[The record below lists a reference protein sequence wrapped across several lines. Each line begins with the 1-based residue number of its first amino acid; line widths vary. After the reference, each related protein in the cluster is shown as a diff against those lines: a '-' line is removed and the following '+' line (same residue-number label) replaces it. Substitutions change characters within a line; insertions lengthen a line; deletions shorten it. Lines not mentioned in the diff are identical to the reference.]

1 MKNGKTKTQIINFLT
16 KRYMTSYDLIN
27 KQLNDEMQT
36 LAEKIKSG
44 EYSERD
50 RNRLASIMYPK
61 LKYFIWKF
69 FNDQDET
76 DEVLHNTL
84 FKIFKGLSSYNDNFR
99 FTTWIYTIAK
109 NEALLHKHKLQKQ
122 WAVRLDNMLSPPA
135 IEDDSAFNFEKEL
148 YFDSLYTMTQMEMAD
163 LPECIEKSILI
174 DKEIHLMKGNEI
186 ADKYSMN
193 LNTVKTKIR
202 KARKMV
208 KDRVLEKNP
217 HMKDNLEQYF

>member
-1 MKNGKTKTQIINFLT
+1 
-16 KRYMTSYDLIN
+16 MTSYDLIN
-27 KQLNDEMQT
+27 KQLNDEMQS
-36 LAEKIKSG
+36 LVEKIKAG
-44 EYSERD
+44 EYTERD

-69 FNDQDET
+69 FNDLDET
-76 DEVLHNTL
+76 EEVLHNTL
-84 FKIFKGLSSYNDNFR
+84 FKIFKGLASYNNNFR

-109 NEALLHKHKLQKQ
+109 NESLLHKHKLHKQ

-135 IEDDSAFNFEKEL
+135 IEDDSAFNFDKEIYL
-148 YFDSLYTMTQMEMAD
+148 DSLYDMTQMEMAS

-174 DKEIHLMKGNEI
+174 DKEIRLMKGNEI
-186 ADKYSMN
+186 AEKYNMN

-217 HMKDNLEQYF
+217 QMRDNLEQYF

>member
-1 MKNGKTKTQIINFLT
+1 
-16 KRYMTSYDLIN
+16 MTSYDLIN
-27 KQLNDEMQT
+27 KQLNNEMQS
-36 LAEKIKSG
+36 LVEKIKAG
-44 EYSERD
+44 EYTERD

-69 FNDQDET
+69 FNDPDET
-76 DEVLHNTL
+76 EEVLHNTL
-84 FKIFKGLSSYNDNFR
+84 FKIFKGLASYNNNFR

-109 NEALLHKHKLQKQ
+109 NESLLHKHKLQKQ

-135 IEDDSAFNFEKEL
+135 IEDDSAFNFDKEIYL
-148 YFDSLYTMTQMEMAD
+148 DSLYDMTQMEMAS

-174 DKEIHLMKGNEI
+174 DKEISLMKGNEI
-186 ADKYSMN
+186 AEKYNMN

-217 HMKDNLEQYF
+217 QMRDNLEQYF

>member
-1 MKNGKTKTQIINFLT
+1 
-16 KRYMTSYDLIN
+16 MTSYDLIN
-27 KQLNDEMQT
+27 RQLNDEMQS

-44 EYSERD
+44 EYTERD

-84 FKIFKGLSSYNDNFR
+84 FKIFKGISSYNDNFR

-109 NEALLHKHKLQKQ
+109 NESLLHKHKLQKQ
-122 WAVRLDNMLSPPA
+122 WAVRLDNMLTPPA

-148 YFDSLYTMTQMEMAD
+148 YLDSLYTMTQMEMAD

-174 DKEIHLMKGNEI
+174 DKEIHSMKGNEI
-186 ADKYSMN
+186 AEKYSMN

-208 KDRVLEKNP
+208 RDRVLEKNP
-217 HMKDNLEQYF
+217 QMKDNLEQYF

>member
-1 MKNGKTKTQIINFLT
+1 
-16 KRYMTSYDLIN
+16 MTSYDLIN
-27 KQLNDEMQT
+27 KQLNDEMQS

-44 EYSERD
+44 EYTERD

-109 NEALLHKHKLQKQ
+109 NESLLHKHKLQKQ

-135 IEDDSAFNFEKEL
+135 IEDDSLFNFEKEL
-148 YFDSLYTMTQMEMAD
+148 YIDSLYDMTQMEMAA
-163 LPECIEKSILI
+163 LPDCIEKSILI

-186 ADKYSMN
+186 AEKYNMN

-208 KDRVLEKNP
+208 KDRVLDKNP
-217 HMKDNLEQYF
+217 QMRDNLEQYF